1 MLLLACLFGLNG
13 FKKGVDMKMFRMMAA
28 ALSAVCAVA
37 QGAEDA
43 AVGAVGAE
51 VAGGD
56 ASVSAAA
63 PGAARLSPPD
73 QLVLRAY
80 EWVKVPELPELR
92 GRKGLRMRYV
102 GLLSDGETAEVGSA
116 DVYLV
121 AEYGR
126 GDEAR
131 MERMRC
137 RYVILEAYRG
147 HSCKMHLHD
156 LDGDGVPELLVEYLS
171 LTDMPRLSIYA
182 FKARDAELGFGK
194 WTSGLQPLVRKSSK
208 RLVALHDG
216 GVLELQD
223 AWCADM
229 RTPIPAPR
237 RYVWR
242 EGQLEPLEGEK

>member
-1 MLLLACLFGLNG
+1 
-13 FKKGVDMKMFRMMAA
+13 MKMFRMMAA
-28 ALSAVCAVA
+28 ALSAACAMA
-37 QGAEDA
+37 QGAE
-43 AVGAVGAE
+43 E
-51 VAGGD
+51 VATSAAAG
-56 ASVSAAA
+56 AAA
-63 PGAARLSPPD
+63 PGGEAGASAAATGAERLSPPD

-80 EWVKVPELPELR
+80 QWVKVPELPELR
-92 GRKGLRMRYV
+92 GSRILRMRNV
-102 GLLSDGETAEVGSA
+102 GLLSNGETAEVGTT

-121 AEYGR
+121 AEYGS

-131 MERMRC
+131 TERMRC

-147 HSCKMHLHD
+147 HGCKMHLHD
-156 LDGDGVPELLVEYLS
+156 LDGDAVPELLVEYLTLS
-171 LTDMPRLSIYA
+171 GMPRLSIYA
-182 FKARDAELGFGK
+182 FKARDAELGFEK
-194 WTSGLQPLVRKSSK
+194 WTSGLQPLVRKLSK
-208 RLVALHDG
+208 HLVALHDG

>member
-1 MLLLACLFGLNG
+1 
-13 FKKGVDMKMFRMMAA
+13 MKMFRMMAA
-28 ALSAVCAVA
+28 ALSAALSAACAMA
-37 QGAEDA
+37 QGAE
-43 AVGAVGAE
+43 E
-51 VAGGD
+51 VAT
-56 ASVSAAA
+56 SAAA
-63 PGAARLSPPD
+63 GAAASGGEAGASAAATGAERLSPPD

-80 EWVKVPELPELR
+80 QWVKVPELPELR
-92 GRKGLRMRYV
+92 GRRGLRMRHV
-102 GLLSDGETAEVGSA
+102 GLLSNGETAEVGA
-116 DVYLV
+116 PDVYLV
-121 AEYGR
+121 AEYGS

-131 MERMRC
+131 TERMRC

-147 HSCKMHLHD
+147 HTCKMHLHD
-156 LDGDGVPELLVEYLS
+156 LDGDGVPELLVEYLTLS
-171 LTDMPRLSIYA
+171 GMPRLSIYA
-182 FKARDAELGFGK
+182 FKARDAELGFEK

>member
-1 MLLLACLFGLNG
+1 
-13 FKKGVDMKMFRMMAA
+13 MKMFRMMAA
-28 ALSAVCAVA
+28 ALSAALSAACAMA
-37 QGAEDA
+37 QGAEDVA
-43 AVGAVGAE
+43 AA
-51 VAGGD
+51 AG
-56 ASVSAAA
+56 AAA
-63 PGAARLSPPD
+63 PGGEAGASAAATGAERLSPPD

-80 EWVKVPELPELR
+80 QWVKVPELPELR
-92 GRKGLRMRYV
+92 GRRGLRMRHV
-102 GLLSDGETAEVGSA
+102 GLLSNGETAEVGA
-116 DVYLV
+116 PDVYLV
-121 AEYGR
+121 AEYGS

-131 MERMRC
+131 TERMRC
-137 RYVILEAYRG
+137 HYVILEAYRG

-194 WTSGLQPLVRKSSK
+194 WTSGLQPLVRKLSK
-208 RLVALHDG
+208 HLVALHDG